1 MCPDSAFDDV
11 EVVRD
16 LGRFAEHDAGRAVF
30 LGGELHGLLDALGV
44 ERLAGDGE
52 VDVDL
57 GEYLGVAVGAG
68 GFQVGNAV
76 GNLLAAL
83 GTMKLYLYNVC
94 VPWSPDML
102 AIRLPESIEAR
113 LNALAQET
121 GRAKSTLAREAIL
134 EYLDDL
140 EDYYLA
146 EARARKNRKT
156 IPLEEVERALGL

>member
-1 MCPDSAFDDV
+1 MCDFGG
-11 EVVRD
+11 
-16 LGRFAEHDAGRAVF
+16 LAEHDAGRAGF
-30 LGGELHGLLDALGV
+30 LGGELHGLLDALGG
-44 ERLAGDGE
+44 ERLAGGGE

-68 GFQVGNAV
+68 GVEVGDAV
-76 GNLLAAL
+76 SDLLATL
-83 GTMKLYLYNVC
+83 GAVKLYLYNIC
-94 VPWSPDML
+94 VPWSPAML

-113 LNALAQET
+113 LNALAQES

-156 IPLEEVERALGL
+156 IPIEEVERALGL